1 MRLLPISMVQPGM
14 RLGKPIVSEEGH
26 TMLSN
31 YSELSLPDIRKLKLM
46 GHHQLY
52 IEDHRTE
59 DIAVADALRE
69 ETSDAFRVLLTPAF
83 QRLQQSGDWNSG
95 DMRSLSDAALRC
107 MELILDDLQEQR
119 VQSPGDDS
127 IMLMH
132 LNKSSFSLVEQLC
145 QNALNV
151 CTYAARVGIIEGY
164 SLEDLYGLGL
174 GAMLHDIGNTQVS
187 PKLLLKTGP
196 LTPLEYEQIQKHTE
210 YGYKIVKDAPGIPPI
225 AAHCV
230 LQHHEKINGSGYPAG
245 LTEAGIHPF
254 AQWVGLLDA
263 YDAMTHP
270 RPYRP
275 AFRPD
280 HALENLFTRAGTLYD
295 RNKVESFCSRVVIYP
310 VGLAVRLGTGQVGI
324 VSRYNPDAKNR
335 PVVRVLTNEQGQ
347 DLKQPVEIDLSRE
360 THIKIYRIGED
371 ALVH

>member
-26 TMLSN
+26 TMLSY

-69 ETSDAFRVLLTPAF
+69 ETSDAVRVLLTPAF

-119 VQSPGDDS
+119 TQSPGDDS

-151 CTYAARVGIIEGY
+151 CTYATRVGIIEGY

-295 RNKVESFCSRVVIYP
+295 RNKVESFCGRVVIYP
-310 VGLAVRLGTGQVGI
+310 VGLAVRLGTGQIGI
-324 VSRYNPDAKNR
+324 VSRHNPAVKHR
-335 PVVRVLTNEQGQ
+335 PVVRVLTNELGQ
-347 DLKQPVEIDLSRE
+347 DLKHPVDIDLSLE
-360 THIKIYRIGED
+360 PHIKIYRIGED